1 MKKVLQK
8 ISGYKWLLAI
18 LLIFIGGA
26 FYFGYGKE
34 DASSAETAQPEIST
48 VRKKDIFISVSGSG
62 QVYSRSQVDIK
73 PQVAGDGIDVLSV
86 SVKNDQ
92 RIKKGNLIA
101 VLDYSDAQ
109 KSVRNAEIDLE
120 NAELKYEDVKDD
132 YEDDRA
138 TSIDKKMQKLA
149 IEQKD
154 NSLADAKEKL
164 SDYYIRAPFD
174 GIVTGVSV
182 EAGSSVSRSDVL
194 ASVITEEMYA
204 KVSLNEVDAV
214 SVEVGDRAVLV
225 FDAIEGLEM
234 KGEVSKIDTIGTVE
248 QGVVYYEA
256 EISFD
261 KGDEKIKPGMS
272 VSAEITTDSKSDV
285 LSVPASAIKTGSAG
299 KYIQVVDNEKTD
311 EGSFGNEATKSI
323 YYVEKIVEI
332 GISDGSSVEILSGV
346 SEGESVVVKA
356 PSVSSKSANPSLT
369 QTQGLLN
376 SVRIPGAGGGIGR

>member
-48 VRKKDIFISVSGSG
+48 VRKKDIFILVSGSG